1 MATRETLSSRLGF
14 LLLSAGCAIG
24 LGNVWR
30 FPFVVGNYGGGLFV
44 LIYLLFLFIFG
55 YPILTMEL
63 AMGRA
68 SRKNLVGAYD
78 CLAASRRRVWRNCG
92 WVFISGN
99 LILLMFYT
107 VVSGWMAAYVW
118 KFLAGDL
125 TGADSQAAS
134 KLFGEFIG
142 NPGQMIGWMLFTV
155 FFSSVMCYT
164 GLRNGVE
171 KSVKIMMILLF
182 LMLLALAGYALTLP
196 GAAAGLTFYLQPSL
210 GGIDQNGLLQVV
222 MAAMGQAFFTLSLG
236 IGSMAIFGSY
246 ADRSRALANES
257 IYIIALDTLVAL
269 LAGVIIFPVCF
280 SYNVDVS
287 SGPGLIFISLPAVF
301 AQMQYGQLL
310 GALFFVFMTIAAFT
324 TVIAVLENLVA
335 MLMDQFRLARHHSTI
350 TAAAAVA
357 LLSVPCA
364 LGFNL
369 WSSLTPLGKGST
381 VLDLEDFILSAN
393 MLPLGALLIVIFC
406 TRRYGWGWR
415 GFLAEADAGRG
426 LKFPAF
432 LHWYLYYVLP
442 LLILLIFVFGY
453 YSLLQ

>member
-1 MATRETLSSRLGF
+1 MTTRETLSSRLGF

-30 FPFVVGNYGGGLFV
+30 FPFIVGAYGGGLFV
-44 LIYLLFLFIFG
+44 LIYLLFLFVFG

-63 AMGRA
+63 AMGRS

-78 CLAASRRRVWRNCG
+78 SLATAHHRFWRNCG
-92 WVFISGN
+92 WLFISGN
-99 LILLMFYT
+99 LVLLMFYS

-118 KFLAGDL
+118 KFLAGEL
-125 TGADSQAAS
+125 AGADSASAA

-142 NPGQMIGWMLFTV
+142 SPGQMIGWMLLTV
-155 FFSSVMCYT
+155 AFSAVMCFT

-182 LMLLALAGYALTLP
+182 LMLLLLGGYALTLP
-196 GAAAGLTFYLQPSL
+196 GAAAGMTFYLQPSL
-210 GGIDQNGLLQVV
+210 VNIDKNGLLQVV

-246 ADRSRALANES
+246 VDRSRALANES
-257 IYIIALDTLVAL
+257 IYIIALDTMVAL

-280 SYNVDVS
+280 SYGVDVT

-301 AQMQYGQLL
+301 AQLKYGQWL
-310 GALFFVFMTIAAFT
+310 GALFFVFMTIAAYT

-335 MLMDQFRLARHHSTI
+335 LLMDQFQQARHRATV
-350 TAAAAVA
+350 TAALTVA

-369 WSSLTPLGKGST
+369 WSNFAPLGKGST

-393 MLPLGALLIVIFC
+393 MLPLGALCIVIFC
-406 TRRYGWGWR
+406 TRRYGWGWS
-415 GFLAEADAGRG
+415 GFLSEADAGQG
-426 LKFPAF
+426 LKFPA
-432 LHWYLYYVLP
+432 LMRGYLFYGLP
-442 LLILLIFVFGY
+442 LLIVLIFIFGY
-453 YSLLQ
+453 SSLLR